1 MSFLTALGEYLYGQ
15 PAFSEEELNLMRQ
28 GFSNALLGQ
37 VTPTITAQ
45 VPGIENITLGQA
57 PIVSQGGIQY
67 QPSYNRP
74 IMSAGTVERS
84 DLNVRPDGTYTLQA
98 TPFQVLGAGFADA
111 LDAIQTDKMSIDDYR
126 AKQAEDQIQTYEQ
139 AQGLPLVQLEALERL
154 SSQPEATL
162 TLPSGEIGS
171 PQYNFYNRMQSGQ
184 PLSQQEI
191 AQAQAFAQTM
201 GTTFDPKTGYAKPTR
216 AALQDVLAPRGLT
229 TVGGAPLSEFLS
241 GAAMPEYGF
250 TRSERQM
257 AGRGT
262 TPTQS
267 QFDKLSAER
276 EARMEADILNS
287 RGAYVRDPNTGKK
300 VAAGSKDHA
309 IIIEAERAA
318 ERAGMTGSSKKNAFM
333 ALYKEQR
340 QEEEEL
346 TKDLNDLK
354 LQYETYRT
362 QGQALNME
370 RTRAQIE
377 KYQKSEAEKYQEIYS
392 IAEKLFNDG
401 LLDEEQAVLFIID
414 RMGGDID
421 DMYIDAE
428 SLSVFGGGATPN
440 IPQAAIDALR
450 ADPSRADEFDAYYGV
465 GSSAK
470 LLK

>member
-1 MSFLTALGEYLYGQ
+1 MSFLTALGEYLYGSGDQ

-28 GFSNALLGQ
+28 GINPATQPAFSEEELNRQSQFRPTGGGGWNFGGNVPIPADRGGGFIPTKESVSRLLSSGTPEFANLGRGEQPPVGSIDPFTGEVIANPTSFDAFSPTVLPYGMDMGQ
-37 VTPTITAQ
+37 AAISKAM
-45 VPGIENITLGQA
+45 GIEQ
-57 PIVSQGGIQY
+57 PI
-67 QPSYNRP
+67 
-74 IMSAGTVERS
+74 
-84 DLNVRPDGTYTLQA
+84 
-98 TPFQVLGAGFADA
+98 
-111 LDAIQTDKMSIDDYR
+111 
-126 AKQAEDQIQTYEQ
+126 
-139 AQGLPLVQLEALERL
+139 QLEALQRL
-154 SSQPEATL
+154 SSAYDTPE
-162 TLPSGEIGS
+162 
-171 PQYNFYNRMQSGQ
+171 
-184 PLSQQEI
+184 
-191 AQAQAFAQTM
+191 
-201 GTTFDPKTGYAKPTR
+201 
-216 AALQDVLAPRGLT
+216 PRGLT

-257 AGRGT
+257 AGRGKT
-262 TPTQS
+262 LTPS
-267 QFDKLSAER
+267 EFDKLSAER
-276 EARMEADILNS
+276 EARMEADILSS

-414 RMGGDID
+414 KMGGDID
-421 DMYIDAE
+421 DIFGEKGDVSSFIEQAISNVGGETSPVQEFFSVEEAE
-428 SLSVFGGGATPN
+428 AANLPSGTKVIINGRTATV
-440 IPQAAIDALR
+440 Q
-450 ADPSRADEFDAYYGV
+450 
-465 GSSAK
+465 
-470 LLK
+470 

>member
-15 PAFSEEELNLMRQ
+15 PAFSEEELNRQ
-28 GFSNALLGQ
+28 SQFRPTGGGGWNFGGNVPIPADRGGSFIPTKESVSGLLSSGTPEFANLGRGEQPPVGSIDPFTGEVITNPTSFDAFSPTVLPYGMDMGQ
-37 VTPTITAQ
+37 AAISKAM
-45 VPGIENITLGQA
+45 GIEQ
-57 PIVSQGGIQY
+57 PI
-67 QPSYNRP
+67 
-74 IMSAGTVERS
+74 
-84 DLNVRPDGTYTLQA
+84 
-98 TPFQVLGAGFADA
+98 
-111 LDAIQTDKMSIDDYR
+111 
-126 AKQAEDQIQTYEQ
+126 
-139 AQGLPLVQLEALERL
+139 QLEALERL
-154 SSQPEATL
+154 SSA
-162 TLPSGEIGS
+162 
-171 PQYNFYNRMQSGQ
+171 YD
-184 PLSQQEI
+184 
-191 AQAQAFAQTM
+191 A
-201 GTTFDPKTGYAKPTR
+201 PK
-216 AALQDVLAPRGLT
+216 PRGLT

-267 QFDKLSAER
+267 QFDRLSAER
-276 EARMEADILNS
+276 EARMEADILSS

-362 QGQALNME
+362 QGQALNMKK
-370 RTRAQIE
+370 TLAQIE

-421 DMYIDAE
+421 DMYIDAD
-428 SLSVFGGGATPN
+428 SVSAFGGRQASSTPTGMTFT
-440 IPQAAIDALR
+440 PQQEAGIQAFMNANGLTQEEAIQVLKDA
-450 ADPSRADEFDAYYGV
+450 G
-465 GSSAK
+465 K
-470 LLK
+470 LD